1 MRAKD
6 GRTKLMTILSMN
18 WSMLVPER
26 AFLSFKDVI
35 GQTLGDISRL
45 KLVDIGCGSGSITR
59 KLAQLGA
66 TVTGIDP
73 NTAAIEQAQE
83 EEGGP
88 TYRVAH
94 AEELGLPDAS
104 CDIAFFSNS
113 LHHVDDM
120 AAALAQAYRI
130 VCPGGRIAVLEPES
144 HDPILP
150 VMRFVDDETVL
161 YEAAQKAVQALAAS
175 GGATRDQSLVYA
187 GKFRAG
193 SPQEL
198 IDSLIEVDLHRSL
211 DDADRP
217 AFEAAFEAALKSDDE
232 GSYLEHWQRIDVLK
246 RV

>member
-1 MRAKD
+1 M
-6 GRTKLMTILSMN
+6 
-18 WSMLVPER
+18 PER
-26 AFLSFKDVI
+26 AFLSFNAVI
-35 GQTLGDISRL
+35 AQVLGDISGL
-45 KLVDIGCGSGSITR
+45 KLVDIGCGSGAITR

-94 AEELGLPDAS
+94 AEELGLPDGS

-130 VCPGGRIAVLEPES
+130 VSPGGRIAVMEPEA
-144 HDPILP
+144 HDPFLP
-150 VMRFVDDETVL
+150 VMRFIHDETVV
-161 YEAAQKAVQALAAS
+161 YEVAQKAVQALAVS
-175 GGATRDQSLVYA
+175 GGATRDQSLFYA
-187 GKFRAG
+187 GKFRVSSA
-193 SPQEL
+193 QEL
-198 IDSLIEVDLHRSL
+198 IDSLIQVDPDRSL

>member
-1 MRAKD
+1 M
-6 GRTKLMTILSMN
+6 
-18 WSMLVPER
+18 PER
-26 AFLSFKDVI
+26 AFLSFDTAIDQV
-35 GQTLGDISRL
+35 LGDISGL
-45 KLVDIGCGSGSITR
+45 KLVDIGCGSGAITR
-59 KLAQLGA
+59 KLAQFGA

-73 NTAAIEQAQE
+73 DTAAIEQAQE

-94 AEELGLPDAS
+94 AEELGLPDGS

-130 VCPGGRIAVLEPES
+130 VSPGGRIAVMEPDA
-144 HDPILP
+144 HDPFLP
-150 VMRFVDDETVL
+150 VMRFVDDETAQ
-161 YEAAQKAVQALAAS
+161 YEAAQKAVQALAVS
-175 GGATRDQSLVYA
+175 GGASLDRSLVYA
-187 GKFRAG
+187 GKFRVG

-198 IDSLIEVDLHRSL
+198 IDSLKQVDPNRSL

-217 AFEAAFEAALKSDDE
+217 AFEAAFDTALKSDDE
-232 GSYLEHWQRIDVLK
+232 GGYLEHWQRIDVLK